1 MKQERIRFEE
11 LDFIYPQHFLEI
23 NSFKIPIYAHIKN
36 IRTKYVD
43 EITIGENYDDFEF
56 KRLRQV
62 NISKLNFIHI
72 NIKDKIFNGF
82 TQTFLEYY
90 NLKSTD
96 DLLYY
101 FDEMDIQEF
110 NNHFKNINSF
120 LMTTYRDRLYNM
132 FKLDEKE
139 PDIRY
144 KDKDDKPKELKD
156 YLQYTYGYI
165 IAQSVM
171 EYTAQPFF
179 EENIGRA
186 VNEFSWREIEL
197 RLSYLTMKNKCE
209 GLEHKWQMKKLDD
222 KKAEH

>member
-96 DLLYY
+96 ELLYY
-101 FDEMDIQEF
+101 FD
-110 NNHFKNINSF
+110 
-120 LMTTYRDRLYNM
+120 
-132 FKLDEKE
+132 
-139 PDIRY
+139 
-144 KDKDDKPKELKD
+144 
-156 YLQYTYGYI
+156 
-165 IAQSVM
+165 
-171 EYTAQPFF
+171 
-179 EENIGRA
+179 
-186 VNEFSWREIEL
+186 
-197 RLSYLTMKNKCE
+197 
-209 GLEHKWQMKKLDD
+209 
-222 KKAEH
+222 

>member
-90 NLKSTD
+90 NLKIGCR
-96 DLLYY
+96 LL
-101 FDEMDIQEF
+101 F
-110 NNHFKNINSF
+110 
-120 LMTTYRDRLYNM
+120 
-132 FKLDEKE
+132 
-139 PDIRY
+139 
-144 KDKDDKPKELKD
+144 
-156 YLQYTYGYI
+156 
-165 IAQSVM
+165 
-171 EYTAQPFF
+171 
-179 EENIGRA
+179 
-186 VNEFSWREIEL
+186 
-197 RLSYLTMKNKCE
+197 
-209 GLEHKWQMKKLDD
+209 
-222 KKAEH
+222 

>member
-72 NIKDKIFNGF
+72 NTHDKIFNGF

-96 DLLYY
+96 ELLYY
-101 FDEMDIQEF
+101 FD
-110 NNHFKNINSF
+110 
-120 LMTTYRDRLYNM
+120 
-132 FKLDEKE
+132 
-139 PDIRY
+139 
-144 KDKDDKPKELKD
+144 
-156 YLQYTYGYI
+156 
-165 IAQSVM
+165 
-171 EYTAQPFF
+171 
-179 EENIGRA
+179 
-186 VNEFSWREIEL
+186 
-197 RLSYLTMKNKCE
+197 
-209 GLEHKWQMKKLDD
+209 
-222 KKAEH
+222 